1 MSKLFVGDLMQTV
14 LYDCMQMH
22 GGFGYT
28 TEYPIGR
35 AWADGR
41 LITVGGGTSE
51 VMKEI
56 LIKIEGL

>member
-1 MSKLFVGDLMQTV
+1 MSKLFAGDLSQRVM
-14 LYDCMQMH
+14 YDCMQMY

-28 TEYPIGR
+28 TEYAIGR
-35 AWADGR
+35 AWTDAR

-56 LIKIEGL
+56 LVKLEGL